1 MWDVPALP
9 TRTPRVGPW
18 VRLLTRIRLL
28 GVVLAAA
35 LATLA
40 SATTAYAAPSPD
52 LPPHRIPEEVTRV
65 VQTQALPWVVAK
77 SKDTGNVDRVATL
90 TGVGDIH
97 EIFAFTDTWI
107 AGNAPQ
113 TPIESRQHWS
123 AVLLANGQPAGVVD
137 IAEKDGVMAPTGY
150 GLARD
155 LAAVLAGTGD
165 GYYIVG
171 TQLTG
176 SWILRGDTLT
186 PVDSFARKL
195 SADPI
200 SLTEAQPKIHASVQS
215 AVDTTRPTDMGF
227 FLLVIVGTF
236 VLMGF
241 GVWWRAR
248 RSPR

>member
-1 MWDVPALP
+1 MPALP

-215 AVDTTRPTDMGF
+215 AADTTRPTDMGF

>member
-1 MWDVPALP
+1 MPALP

-18 VRLLTRIRLL
+18 YRLLSRIRLL

-35 LATLA
+35 LATITP
-40 SATTAYAAPSPD
+40 ATTVYAAPSPD
-52 LPPHRIPEEVTRV
+52 LPPHRTPEEVTRV

-97 EIFAFTDTWI
+97 EIFAFTDAWI
-107 AGNAPQ
+107 AGDAPQ
-113 TPIESRQHWS
+113 TPIKSRERWS
-123 AVLLANGQPAGVVD
+123 AVLLADGQPAGIVD
-137 IAEKDGVMAPTGY
+137 IATKDGVMAPTGY
-150 GLARD
+150 GLAKD
-155 LAAVLAGTGD
+155 VAAVLAGTGD

-195 SADPI
+195 SGVPI
-200 SLTEAQPKIHASVQS
+200 SLADAQPKIHASVQS
-215 AVDTTRPTDMGF
+215 TVDTTRPTDMGF